1 MTYKI
6 YTKLGDKGKTSIIG
20 QNRINKHDIR
30 VEAYG
35 SIDELKETI
44 GRLYSNNWFKL
55 VGYHNKKISSEN

>member
-35 SIDELKETI
+35 
-44 GRLYSNNWFKL
+44 
-55 VGYHNKKISSEN
+55 